1 MLKNL
6 KMLLTATTS
15 ITIAAPLF
23 LISCSEGVPLEVAS
37 ISIDR
42 TKMAENLVKNEDT
55 TFTLESIQK
64 FITSFNENPKN
75 YFISSTAEAPVG
87 VIPFIDSD
95 INKFEENILN
105 QSESKLAFE
114 LELFSNKLL
123 PTFETIKFSFNLKSK
138 YAPEVIIVESP
149 TSSLE
154 TLKTDIFSMEFR
166 TAIPAANTEEL
177 KLEINWISNFVGRD
191 FFSFIDSNIRKEFLA
206 KTPVDA
212 ILSITNKADF
222 EKIFKMVVPFPSVL
236 VTGWSY
242 EVVAEASTD
251 PESITL
257 KFILSNPLIS
267 PTALPP
273 EGLTSSFDIQ
283 GFAKV

>member
-6 KMLLTATTS
+6 KVLLTATTS

-23 LISCSEGVPLEVAS
+23 LISCSEGVPLDVAS

-42 TKMAENLVKNEDT
+42 TKVAENLVKNEDS

-114 LELFSNKLL
+114 LSLFSNTSL
-123 PTFETIKFSFNLKSK
+123 PTFETLKFSFNLKAK
-138 YAPEVIIVESP
+138 YTPEVVITESP
-149 TSSLE
+149 TNSLDPI
-154 TLKTDIFSMEFR
+154 KSDVFSMEFR
-166 TAIPAANTEEL
+166 TAIPAADSEDL
-177 KLEINWISNFVGRD
+177 KLEINWISKFVGRE
-191 FFSFIDSNIRKEFLA
+191 FFSFIDSDIRKEFLA
-206 KTPVDA
+206 KTPEEA
-212 ILSITNKADF
+212 ILLVTNKVDF

-242 EVVAEASTD
+242 EVSAEASAD

-257 KFILSNPLIS
+257 KFILSNPLLTL
-267 PTALPP
+267 PT
-273 EGLTSSFDIQ
+273 EGLTSSFDLQ
-283 GFAKV
+283 GFVKV